1 MKHLPL
7 GRAGR
12 GLVFSSLLIVAACSP
27 DGRPT
32 APHSL
37 PLFAISD
44 AAHAGAAPGFFFLPP
59 MVPQP
64 TLSGTFDADIT
75 TLDPRIAICDITT
88 DPDVDCGGSG
98 AGATA
103 AAIVFTT
110 ATSPAI
116 TIDPPMQ
123 YHVNWDTRGAG
134 FMADHTYR
142 VHVTAGASGTRRELG
157 FADVLITE
165 TPGQVKQVATG
176 DSVIL
181 NDGRTL
187 PIRFW
192 IGTGIP
198 GGIAVSAATPSVTTG
213 GTDLITATIQD
224 LHGAP
229 LAERS
234 EEHTSELQSPVHLV
248 CRLLLEKKKK
258 RKQRH
263 EAQTQ

>member
-64 TLSGTFDADIT
+64 KLSGTFDADIT

-142 VHVTAGASGTRRELG
+142 VHVTAG
-157 FADVLITE
+157 V
-165 TPGQVKQVATG
+165 
-176 DSVIL
+176 
-181 NDGRTL
+181 
-187 PIRFW
+187 
-192 IGTGIP
+192 
-198 GGIAVSAATPSVTTG
+198 VSHEARPPRV
-213 GTDLITATIQD
+213 
-224 LHGAP
+224 
-229 LAERS
+229 
-234 EEHTSELQSPVHLV
+234 PVHVVLH
-248 CRLLLEKKKK
+248 RGI
-258 RKQRH
+258 
-263 EAQTQ
+263 